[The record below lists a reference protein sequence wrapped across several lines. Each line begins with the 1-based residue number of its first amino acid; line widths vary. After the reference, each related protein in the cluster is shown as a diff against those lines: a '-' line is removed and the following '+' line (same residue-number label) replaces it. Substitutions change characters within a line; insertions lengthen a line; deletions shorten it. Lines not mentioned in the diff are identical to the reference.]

1 MKKTP
6 QPPSKAVK
14 ETKSVY
20 RITTRPR
27 TAASKIDLSL
37 PATVFESAQQL
48 ARKLNMPLNELYASA
63 LKAYVEA
70 HQTDDVTNRLNQVY
84 AVESSELESALVR
97 LQITLLA
104 GEAW

>member
-6 QPPSKAVK
+6 QSPSKAVR

-20 RITTRPR
+20 RVTTRPR
-27 TAASKIDLSL
+27 PAASRVDLSL
-37 PATVFESAQQL
+37 PATVFESSRQL
-48 ARKLNMPLNELYASA
+48 ARKLNVPLNELYASA

-70 HQTDDVTNRLNQVY
+70 HQTDDVTDRLNQVY
-84 AVESSELESALVR
+84 AVESSELEPALVR
-97 LQITLLA
+97 LQIALLA